1 MAYNKDELIAQC
13 LQAIKAE
20 DITQFDELVLY
31 VAPSLK
37 TLYNYDLHELQDIKE
52 AMEANKVK
60 AKKQMRKNWKD
71 SEAAPVLQIAVYKL
85 MANESELEK
94 LTISKVNA
102 KVENVQPTLVESE
115 IDPKDEP
122 IKD

>member
-1 MAYNKDELIAQC
+1 MAYDKEELTAKCIE
-13 LQAIKAE
+13 AIKTE
-20 DITQFDELVLY
+20 DITQFDEL
-31 VAPSLK
+31 SLFVGASLR

-52 AMEANKVK
+52 AIELNKVK

-71 SEAAPVLQIAVYKL
+71 SEAAPVLQIAAYKL
-85 MANESELEK
+85 MSNEAELER

-115 IDPKDEP
+115 TDPKDEP